1 MKGGRKMKDKG
12 CCVNNLLSALFLLT
26 LLGGCAS
33 PIERPVLRDQIA
45 NVGTLSTVAGRRV
58 VVVNTSFKQDAP
70 YIESAFCAEPPPDIS
85 ENLISNLTA
94 KGDLSGKAD
103 TTGEIARIEAQAKL
117 ELAKS
122 LQTSGIVLFRRTQG
136 AQVMRD
142 GSFSLCQSYINGA
155 ISKAQFVAMYEELMK
170 KSVDLIKL
178 ELPLLYKQSGTTP
191 GEGK

>member
-1 MKGGRKMKDKG
+1 MNT
-12 CCVNNLLSALFLLT
+12 CVVVTSALLLVS

-58 VVVNTSFKQDAP
+58 VVVNTSFKDTAP
-70 YIESAFCAEPPPDIS
+70 YIESAFCAEPPPDVS

-103 TTGEIARIEAQAKL
+103 TTGEIAKIEAQAKL

-155 ISKAQFVAMYEELMK
+155 ISKAQFVAMYDELLKM
-170 KSVDLIKL
+170 SIDLIKQ

-191 GEGK
+191 SEGK